1 MQEEITPTPGRAIES
16 ELNKH
21 GAAIANGKQKTAAGK
36 IIAGIEKPFISAA
49 VFVGKEAGIVAKL
62 FANEEPQIQAGLKT
76 ASQYVQT
83 IKTEVKE
90 NPEVVSYLLRKID
103 SSITEDK
110 LNELLQGAANA
121 LNIAIEAVN
130 PTLVDTIKAIQA
142 HASEIVPA
150 SIAHNN
156 FFTGLFN
163 VLGVLVSPG
172 TPWGKVVT
180 FGVYIYNTYIKPKA

>member
-1 MQEEITPTPGRAIES
+1 MSDETTPTPKKR
-16 ELNKH
+16 
-21 GAAIANGKQKTAAGK
+21 TAVGK
-36 IIAGIEKPFISAA
+36 IIHDVEGAVVSAA

-62 FANEEPQIQAGLKT
+62 FANEEPEIQTGLKT

-103 SSITEDK
+103 PSITEDK

-121 LNIAIEAVN
+121 LNIAIEVVN

-142 HASEIVPA
+142 HAGEIVPA

-172 TPWGKVVT
+172 TPWGRIVT
-180 FGVYIYNTYIKPKA
+180 FGIYIYNTYIKPKN